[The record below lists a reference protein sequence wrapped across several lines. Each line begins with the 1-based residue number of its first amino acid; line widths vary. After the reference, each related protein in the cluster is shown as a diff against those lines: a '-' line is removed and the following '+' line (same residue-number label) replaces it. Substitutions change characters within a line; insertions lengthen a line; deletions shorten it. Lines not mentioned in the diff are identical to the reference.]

1 MFVYCKHYVS
11 LYFDSSG
18 RSGVIE
24 TIYVFIQ
31 HAEKHGCVSTSD
43 KNRTCVGQV
52 CGFLYLFVR
61 KLHARGFTHAMRT
74 TRRKQRQVREI
85 KQRGPSRAQL
95 DVSIIFTR
103 IYDLITRLL
112 AAQCTPDTANRH

>member
-24 TIYVFIQ
+24 IIYVFIQ
-31 HAEKHGCVSTSD
+31 HAEKHGCVSTRD

-52 CGFLYLFVR
+52 CGFLYLFIR
-61 KLHARGFTHAMRT
+61 KLHARGFTHAMHDVPETKASPRNKAVWT
-74 TRRKQRQVREI
+74 SSRVVRRFYHFYAYLR
-85 KQRGPSRAQL
+85 L
-95 DVSIIFTR
+95 DYKALGRSVYAGYS
-103 IYDLITRLL
+103 
-112 AAQCTPDTANRH
+112 